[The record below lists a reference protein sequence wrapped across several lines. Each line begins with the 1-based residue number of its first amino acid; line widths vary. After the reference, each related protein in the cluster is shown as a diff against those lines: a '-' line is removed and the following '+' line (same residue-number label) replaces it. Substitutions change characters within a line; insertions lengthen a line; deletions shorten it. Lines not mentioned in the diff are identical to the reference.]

1 MPLQIR
7 RGTEVQRQAMTV
19 PLAAGELLYVTD
31 DQRLYIGNG
40 STLGGV
46 LITGY
51 TNEDAVDAI
60 GAALVAGSHSGI
72 TFTYGS
78 TQDLAGR
85 IDATVDLSSYNG
97 TISASAFKGS
107 LVADDS
113 TILVDAISG
122 TITAPVIGNVTGNLT
137 GNVTGN
143 INGVVTGTAGS
154 SLIGNVT
161 GNLTGNVTGNVTGF
175 LTGDVKGS
183 VFGDDSTAL
192 VNGPDS
198 SINLDGTVKSSIIP
212 ASSAIYNIG
221 SASYVFNNT
230 FTTNILNSSG
240 ASVLNTN
247 TKTATLAQ
255 INLESPGLIT
265 GSAMIATVP
274 SVLFAT
280 TAVSGTEA
288 WPNFL
293 TINTASAS
301 TNALGLTRSRG
312 TLVSPATVN
321 NGDEAGTIAV
331 SAHDGTNFVTT
342 AEINFEVNNAVSTG
356 IVPSKMD
363 IRVTNSTG
371 TLATKVSVKATE
383 VEFAVPAK
391 LPIVADD
398 TARTALI
405 PSAAQGML
413 IFMQSGTTPAATNKV
428 QVFDGSNWVNLH

>member
-31 DQRLYIGNG
+31 DQRLYVGNG
-40 STLGGV
+40 TTLGGV
-46 LITGY
+46 QITGY

-113 TILVDAISG
+113 TILVDGVSG
-122 TITAPVIGNVTGNLT
+122 TVTAPVIGNVTGNLT

-161 GNLTGNVTGNVTGF
+161 GNLTGNVTGNITGF
-175 LTGDVKGS
+175 HTGDMKGS

-221 SASYVFNNT
+221 STSYVFNNT
-230 FTTNILNSSG
+230 YTTNILSSSG

-255 INLESPGLIT
+255 INLESSGLIN
-265 GSAMIATVP
+265 GSTMIATIP
-274 SVLFAT
+274 SITFAT
-280 TAVSGTEA
+280 NSLAPTDP
-288 WPNFL
+288 WPNL
-293 TINTASAS
+293 YTINTASAG
-301 TNALGLTRSRG
+301 TNSLGLSRSRG

-321 NGDEAGTIAV
+321 NGDEIGGI
-331 SAHDGTNFVTT
+331 SINGHDGTGFVTA
-342 AEINFEVNNAVSTG
+342 AEIVWEVNNAVSTNV
-356 IVPSKMD
+356 VPSKMD
-363 IRVTNSTG
+363 IKVTNSTG
-371 TLATKVSVKATE
+371 TLATQVSVKATE
-383 VEFAVPAK
+383 VEFAAPPK

-398 TARTALI
+398 AARTTLV
-405 PSAAQGML
+405 PTAAQGML